1 VGGSINK
8 KQYNQSEM
16 NTLDRQYSSCGGGG
30 DDQEGVNF
38 VGMEEM
44 EYFETHHN
52 TGGIDDTPYTD
63 KKQLQVIN
71 EATIASS
78 SKKSKRPTVL
88 IKNPS
93 QNLKQPSSSQSP
105 NKQQRTALQVKRQD
119 LSL

>member
-1 VGGSINK
+1 
-8 KQYNQSEM
+8 M
-16 NTLDRQYSSCGGGG
+16 NTLDRQYSCSGGGG

-38 VGMEEM
+38 GGMMGDDM
-44 EYFETHHN
+44 EQYEN
-52 TGGIDDTPYTD
+52 RDSVGIDDTPYTD
-63 KKQLQVIN
+63 KKQLHVIN
-71 EATIASS
+71 EATIATS

-93 QNLKQPSSSQSP
+93 QNLRQPSSSQSP